1 MPDILAILLLF
12 VIGCIAG
19 AWLRR
24 AARATRLPLRWG
36 DQ

>member
-1 MPDILAILLLF
+1 MIPAALCLLLGS
-12 VIGCIAG
+12 VAG

-24 AARATRLPLRWG
+24 AAHALRLPLRWG

>member
-1 MPDILAILLLF
+1 MPDLLALLLLF
-12 VIGCIAG
+12 LIGCIAG
-19 AWLRR
+19 AGLRR